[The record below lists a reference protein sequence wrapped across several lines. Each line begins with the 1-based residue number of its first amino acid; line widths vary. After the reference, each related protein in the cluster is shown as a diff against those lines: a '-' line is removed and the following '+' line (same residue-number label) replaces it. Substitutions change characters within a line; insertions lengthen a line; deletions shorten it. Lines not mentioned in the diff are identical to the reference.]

1 MNHHHIKKVLEQI
14 KKIPM
19 CKSDIFDDSIIDYII
34 KNNLVHGM
42 KYQTMSMLSPVYTN
56 LKITSEGEM
65 YLNTHSFSFKKV
77 AMNPYVVGLIIGII
91 IALFSLFLTNYSEL
105 LFPKKSQDNKQ
116 TKPTSRVTNDA
127 NLDKKQ

>member
-1 MNHHHIKKVLEQI
+1 
-14 KKIPM
+14 M
-19 CKSDIFDDSIIDYII
+19 CKSDVFDDSIIDYII
-34 KNNLVHGM
+34 KNNLVNGM
-42 KYQTMSMLSPVYTN
+42 KYQTMSMFSPVYTN

-65 YLNTHSFSFKKV
+65 YLNTNSFSFKKIV
-77 AMNPYVVGLIIGII
+77 MNPYVVGLIIGVI

-116 TKPTSRVTNDA
+116 IKPTSRATNDA